1 MMPFLD
7 PPVAR
12 HLSAISVAAGVMVGE
27 GHAPLWQYLCVLPP
41 GSRVHCCP
49 KGHGPRTLRAFSL

>member
-49 KGHGPRTLRAFSL
+49 